1 MTRRRFF
8 ASPDTFD
15 FAGERVTLTADEA
28 RHLRDVLRL
37 KEGDDVYV
45 FNGTGREFCCAVSL
59 FKRDSAELRIRNEVE
74 PTRQESPLNLT
85 LAVALLK
92 GEKFDLV
99 VQKVTELGA
108 CEVVPVITRF
118 ADIRLRDESDVNK
131 RMVRWR
137 RIAIEAAKQSGR
149 AVVPQV
155 GAPVLLRSLL
165 TDPAN
170 CESLRLMFAE
180 RGGES
185 FAKVPQTLS
194 DLGSIT
200 ALVGS
205 EGGWSDEEIQEART
219 AGWHIVTLGGRTLR
233 AETAAITIAGLLQHR
248 YGDLK

>member
-8 ASPDTFD
+8 ASPQTFD

-37 KEGDDVYV
+37 QAGDEVYV
-45 FNGTGREFCCAVSL
+45 FDGTGREFCCAVSL
-59 FKRDSAELRIRNEVE
+59 IKRDLAVLTIRNEVE
-74 PTRQESPLNLT
+74 PTRPESPLNLT

-99 VQKVTELGA
+99 VQKITELGA
-108 CEVVPVITRF
+108 CGVVPVITRF
-118 ADIRLRDESDVNK
+118 ADIRLRDESDANK
-131 RMVRWR
+131 RVARWQ

-149 AVVPQV
+149 AAVPPIST
-155 GAPVLLRSLL
+155 PVLLESLL

-170 CESLRLMFAE
+170 SETLRLMFAE
-180 RGGES
+180 RNGES
-185 FAKVPQTLS
+185 FDKVPQTLS
-194 DLGSIT
+194 APGRVI

-205 EGGWSDEEIQEART
+205 EGGWSDEEIQEARS

-233 AETAAITIAGLLQHR
+233 AETAAITVAGLLQHR

>member
-1 MTRRRFF
+1 
-8 ASPDTFD
+8 
-15 FAGERVTLTADEA
+15 
-28 RHLRDVLRL
+28 
-37 KEGDDVYV
+37 
-45 FNGTGREFCCAVSL
+45 
-59 FKRDSAELRIRNEVE
+59 
-74 PTRQESPLNLT
+74 LNLT